1 MKRTDFFKK
10 LGVGAMAAV
19 MAVSPV
25 TGMTVFAATS
35 NTDTNN
41 TATANDLS
49 DNDIIDR
56 SKTGS
61 LTIYK
66 YDITAAEAAKEYNE
80 GDRLANG
87 QQDAELEGIMAD
99 YALEGVEFGYLRVGD
114 IELYNKTAGGNSD
127 IQVVYEIPPELAEIL
142 QLNED
147 DAFNMQE
154 AGVTRPC
161 DNEDVL
167 HYTSTQLTDALDAR
181 LADDHLGTISA
192 LEDYAYNYKSQDV
205 DSDDTWNNSF
215 QHMPRTDENGMTTV
229 DKLPLGLYMIVET
242 DVPEQVTDLT
252 DPFFASLPFTNIT
265 PEDEDATGT
274 EGGDYWLYDMTVY
287 PKNETGNP
295 TLDKSVRN
303 AYTSTNEI
311 NDDHNGS
318 VDASAIAEGD
328 RYDYN
333 KNTGTGG
340 LVVWNDDSNAG
351 NKADNNVE
359 DYVANRGGYVND
371 GITAGKGGAGYSV
384 DFEYRDTQT
393 ASAGDVLDYILVSKL
408 PRITAKGSFLSEYTF
423 RDVLSSG
430 ITYNEDTRI
439 SFYDNAADA
448 RANNTTNAVTTWDL
462 TTPQSGLASVTY
474 EDVAGDAQ
482 RMTVKITE
490 AGLITMNGSGTDGN
504 NIAGQGNGQVSNN
517 SYSDLYM
524 VVSYTATVNSDK
536 SLVLGDEGNPNDVT
550 LTWSRTANSYYNMLE
565 DRNYVYAYSLDL
577 TKLFSDNQGDMSKV
591 QFKLY
596 NESDAYYVEAAFS
609 EDDQVYYVTGKN
621 VDKDSATTFTPNA
634 EGKII
639 IYGLEGDTYGLTEIA
654 TDNGYTLL
662 EDAVHIDIVET
673 DREINAAVAG
683 VTGMDA
689 EAMEEIVANYGGGIF
704 DENGNSVLGSHDY
717 IQNTDGNR
725 PAQED
730 PNGNDIGKMDMFVGE
745 IKPATATVDQ
755 VDAEMQPQDD
765 SDNAT
770 VAMQVTNHKNFRL
783 PQTGGFGTL
792 AFVLGGCAAA
802 LGGVVLVTKKG
813 KKKDVN

>member
-41 TATANDLS
+41 TATANDLE

-80 GDRLANG
+80 GDRIANG

-114 IELYNKTAGGNSD
+114 IELYNKTAGGNSN

-142 QLNED
+142 QLDEG
-147 DAFNMQE
+147 DAFNMKE

-167 HYTSTQLTDALDAR
+167 HYTSTQLVDALDAR

-192 LEDYAYNYKSQDV
+192 LEDYAYNYKAQDTGE
-205 DSDDTWNNSF
+205 DDTWNNSF
-215 QHMPRTDENGMTTV
+215 QHMARTDENGRTSV
-229 DKLPLGLYMIVET
+229 SGLPLGLYLVVET

-252 DPFFASLPFTNIT
+252 DPFFASLPFTNLT
-265 PEDEDATGT
+265 PEEGATGT

-303 AYTSTNEI
+303 AYTSTN
-311 NDDHNGS
+311 DATKGSDHNK
-318 VDASAIAEGD
+318 AIREGD
-328 RYDYN
+328 TYN
-333 KNTGTGG
+333 YNESNGNGA

-351 NKADNNVE
+351 NPDDNSVE
-359 DYVANRGGYVND
+359 DYVANRGGYVQD
-371 GITAGKGGAGYSV
+371 GTTAGAGGAGYSV

-393 ASAGDVLDYILVSKL
+393 ASAGDVLDHILVSKM
-408 PRITAKGSFLSEYTF
+408 PRITSKGSFLSEYTF
-423 RDVLSSG
+423 RDVLSKG
-430 ITYNEDTRI
+430 ITYNHDVKI
-439 SFYDNAADA
+439 SFYDNATDA
-448 RANNTTNAVTTWDL
+448 NANNTANAVTTWDL

-474 EDVAGDAQ
+474 EDIEGGAQ
-482 RMTVKITE
+482 RMTVKMTE
-490 AGLITMNGSGTDGN
+490 AGLITINGSGTDGN
-504 NIAGQGNGQVSNN
+504 NIAGQGSGQVSNN

-524 VVSYTATVNSDK
+524 VVSYTATVNSDS

-550 LTWSRTANSYYNMLE
+550 LTWSRTADMYMNVLE

-577 TKLFSDNQGDMSKV
+577 TKLFSDK
-591 QFKLY
+591 
-596 NESDAYYVEAAFS
+596 
-609 EDDQVYYVTGKN
+609 
-621 VDKDSATTFTPNA
+621 
-634 EGKII
+634 
-639 IYGLEGDTYGLTEIA
+639 
-654 TDNGYTLL
+654 
-662 EDAVHIDIVET
+662 
-673 DREINAAVAG
+673 
-683 VTGMDA
+683 
-689 EAMEEIVANYGGGIF
+689 
-704 DENGNSVLGSHDY
+704 
-717 IQNTDGNR
+717 
-725 PAQED
+725 
-730 PNGNDIGKMDMFVGE
+730 
-745 IKPATATVDQ
+745 
-755 VDAEMQPQDD
+755 
-765 SDNAT
+765 
-770 VAMQVTNHKNFRL
+770 
-783 PQTGGFGTL
+783 
-792 AFVLGGCAAA
+792 
-802 LGGVVLVTKKG
+802 
-813 KKKDVN
+813 

>member
-41 TATANDLS
+41 TATANDLE

-80 GDRLANG
+80 GDRIANG

-142 QLNED
+142 QLDEG
-147 DAFNMQE
+147 DAFNMKE

-161 DNEDVL
+161 DNDDVL
-167 HYTSTQLTDALDAR
+167 HYTSTQLVDALDAR

-192 LEDYAYNYKSQDV
+192 LEDYAYNYKAQDTGE
-205 DSDDTWNNSF
+205 DDTWNNSF
-215 QHMPRTDENGMTTV
+215 QHMQRTDENGRTSV
-229 DKLPLGLYMIVET
+229 SGLPLGLYLVVET

-252 DPFFASLPFTNIT
+252 DPFFASLPFTNLT
-265 PEDEDATGT
+265 PEEGATGT

-303 AYTSTNEI
+303 AYTSTN
-311 NDDHNGS
+311 DATKGSDHNK
-318 VDASAIAEGD
+318 AIREGD
-328 RYDYN
+328 TYN
-333 KNTGTGG
+333 YNESNGNGA

-351 NKADNNVE
+351 NPDDNSVE
-359 DYVANRGGYVND
+359 DYVANRGGYVQD
-371 GITAGKGGAGYSV
+371 GTTAGAGGAGYSV

-393 ASAGDVLDYILVSKL
+393 ASAGDVLDYILVSKM
-408 PRITAKGSFLSEYTF
+408 PRITSKGSFLSEYTF
-423 RDVLSSG
+423 RDVLSKG
-430 ITYNEDTRI
+430 ITYNHDVKI
-439 SFYDNAADA
+439 SFYDNATDA
-448 RANNTTNAVTTWDL
+448 NANNTANAVTTWDL

-474 EDVAGDAQ
+474 EDIEGGAQ
-482 RMTVKITE
+482 RMTVKMTE
-490 AGLITMNGSGTDGN
+490 AGLITINGSGTDGN
-504 NIAGQGNGQVSNN
+504 NIAGQGSGQVSNN

-524 VVSYTATVNSDK
+524 VVSYTATVNSDS

-550 LTWSRTANSYYNMLE
+550 LTWSRTADMYMNVLE

-596 NESDAYYVEAAFS
+596 NESDAYYVEAAFN
-609 EDDQVYYVTGKN
+609 EDDQAYYVTGKN
-621 VDKDSATTFTPNA
+621 VDKDAATTFTPNA

-683 VTGMDA
+683 VTGMDT

-704 DENGNSVLGSHDY
+704 DENGDSVLGSHDY